1 MRHKMLTPL
10 EKNIEHFAGEAISKQ
25 VMDGSEKITEKTD
38 KKVTAL
44 WIKGAMER
52 LDSLVDQKTRVQ
64 IMENCG
70 ENCAKVN
77 NRVIERG
84 KAKRKKFKTN
94 DEFLAAE
101 ILKPNPGTRLT
112 REGNVVFQF
121 YTPKAFTRPMRCYCG
136 LLRGLPEETTISST
150 YCNCSKGFVKKYWE
164 TVLEQPVTVELLQSA
179 VSGAQECKFAIHL

>member
-10 EKNIEHFAGEAISKQ
+10 EKNIEYLAGVEFSRQ
-25 VMDGSEKITEKTD
+25 VMEGSDKITEKTD
-38 KKVTAL
+38 KKVIAL

-52 LDSLVDQKTRVQ
+52 LDSLVDEKTRSQ

-70 ENCAKVN
+70 ANCAAIN

-101 ILKPNPGTRLT
+101 ILKPNPGTRLVK
-112 REGNVVFQF
+112 EGNIIYQF
-121 YTPKAFTRPMRCYCG
+121 YTPKAFSRPMRCYCG
-136 LLRGLPEETTISST
+136 LLRGLPEGTNISST

-164 TVLEQPVTVELLQSA
+164 TILGQPVTVELLQSA
-179 VSGAQECKFAIHL
+179 VSGASECKFAIHL

>member
-10 EKNIEHFAGEAISKQ
+10 EKNIEYLAGVEFSRQ
-25 VMDGSEKITEKTD
+25 VMEGSDKITEKTD
-38 KKVTAL
+38 KKVIAL

-52 LDSLVDQKTRVQ
+52 LDSLVDEKTRSQ

-70 ENCAKVN
+70 ANCAAIN

-101 ILKPNPGTRLT
+101 ILKPNPGTRLVQ
-112 REGNVVFQF
+112 EGNIIYQF
-121 YTPKAFTRPMRCYCG
+121 YTPKAFSRPMRCYCG
-136 LLRGLPEETTISST
+136 LLRGLPEGTNISST

-164 TVLEQPVTVELLQSA
+164 TILGQPVTVELLQSA
-179 VSGAQECKFAIHL
+179 VSGASECKFAIHL